1 MFGFNE
7 LPSKILF
14 NAPEILIF
22 VVAIIQIKSS
32 NYINFKKNAGNI
44 TLQWISKKLSKHAYD
59 RGICVHALL

>member
-44 TLQWISKKLSKHAYD
+44 TLQWISKK
-59 RGICVHALL
+59 